1 MSTKLTSGRATAG
14 FFASGKP
21 GFGTGGVPFTSASTA
36 VNLTSL
42 KFPTGAIVTDFAV
55 KITSVAAT
63 SGNISVGI
71 TTGASS
77 GGVGNAYV
85 SVLPI
90 GAVGSYTLNA
100 STSAAVLAFNYG
112 SYFIASSSAAVT
124 VLKKHVVGST
134 DTYRYLNYTIDTT
147 AAIAGVIYPF
157 YFELT

>member
-1 MSTKLTSGRATAG
+1 MSTKLTGGRATAG
-14 FFASGKP
+14 FFASQKP

-36 VNLTSL
+36 VILTTF
-42 KFPTGAIVTDFAV
+42 KFPTGAVVYDFAV

-63 SGNISVGI
+63 SGDISIGI

-85 SVLPI
+85 NQLPI
-90 GAVGSYTLNA
+90 GAVGSYVLNA

-112 SYFIASSSAAVT
+112 SYLIASTSAAVT

-147 AAIAGVIYPF
+147 AAISGSIYPF
-157 YFELT
+157 YYELT